1 MVIEL
6 SLTFAIIALVV
17 INTILTYLI
26 SWGYREAPSN
36 VIGLVFLGDLFRWV
50 VLIGIIYNI
59 TA

>member
-1 MVIEL
+1 MIIEL

-26 SWGYREAPSN
+26 SWGYREAPNN